1 MHFSQTTPIAMS
13 LHLGR
18 CTSVQRVVPLTPP
31 FVHRTNLCQAKS
43 SCEGISGEDEGELS
57 LPDCRAWIRARLSAR
72 RACISTAVV
81 SEAAIHVLHKPSS
94 LLAYWPP
101 PMNDDTQQGQDLKVE
116 QAVTSVV
123 CRRS

>member
-1 MHFSQTTPIAMS
+1 MHFSEMTSIAML

-18 CTSVQRVVPLTPP
+18 CTSVQRVMPLTTP
-31 FVHRTNLCQAKS
+31 FVQTGNLCQAMS

-81 SEAAIHVLHKPSS
+81 SEAAINVLHKPSS
-94 LLAYWPP
+94 LLAYWLP
-101 PMNDDTQQGQDLKVE
+101 PMK
-116 QAVTSVV
+116 
-123 CRRS
+123 